1 MKKTSEQILMTPS
14 VLDKAYLTRKH
25 LIKEMGKRARAFA
38 VEMWVTPLAS
48 RSTAAPGR
56 LTRMASAA

>member
-48 RSTAAPGR
+48 RSTAAPGD
-56 LTRMASAA
+56 